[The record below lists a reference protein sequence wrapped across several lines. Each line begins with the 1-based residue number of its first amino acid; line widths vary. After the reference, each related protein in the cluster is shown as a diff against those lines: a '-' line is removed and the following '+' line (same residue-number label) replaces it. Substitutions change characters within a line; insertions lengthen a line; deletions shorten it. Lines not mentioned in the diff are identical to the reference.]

1 MGKLDLNKGCIIRFH
16 PSGIQIGAYIDEPGT
31 YYTQAGDVIDPKLAQ
46 AAGFDIQRDA
56 QEKLK
61 NARIAEFRV
70 KLEAELTTEEDALA
84 TALSANGKYDVRH
97 VGGDQYA
104 LFGTDGARVTPGTM
118 TKTEIELLIGAE
130 VPSTQA
136 EATT

>member
-1 MGKLDLNKGCIIRFH
+1 MSKMDLNRGCIIRFH
-16 PSGIQIGAYIDEPGT
+16 PSGIQIGAYIDDPGT
-31 YYTQAGDVIDPKLAQ
+31 YYTQAGDPIDPQLAK

-61 NARIAEFRV
+61 NSRLAEFRA

-84 TALSANGKYDVRH
+84 TALSAGGKYDVRH
-97 VGGDQYA
+97 VGADQYA
-104 LFGTDGARVTPGTM
+104 LFGVDGVRITPGTM
-118 TKTEIELLIGAE
+118 TRTEIELLIGAE

-136 EATT
+136 VATA